1 MFEKQLIRQIK
12 KSVEPCGDFYI
23 YREFGRFFLV
33 GADTDVEDIIPKVTS
48 VLGII
53 SVCLC
58 YKSEDMS
65 ILNIKDMALELVK
78 QEINM
83 SFITRFKIKTIRS
96 NKKYPITSQDVST
109 EVGAYLLSHFNNL
122 IVDLKKPDL
131 TLNIEIREQLYIYTK
146 EYKGYGGLPI
156 GLSGSSL
163 SLLSGGI
170 DSPVATFLMAKR
182 GIIVDTVYFHS
193 PPFVSEKTKL
203 KVLDIAKRLAM
214 FTGGINLYV
223 INFTDIQT
231 YLYDNVQLEKLTI
244 LLKRAMLKTA
254 DVLADKYDYLSLIT
268 GDAVGQVA
276 SQTMHSLV
284 AVESASKR
292 PIIRP
297 LAGFD
302 KVDIVNIANMIETFE
317 ISNRPYEDCCTLFV
331 AKNPETKPRANVIE
345 NIEKKLDILEEK
357 IFKAVENVDI
367 ISF

>member
-1 MFEKQLIRQIK
+1 
-12 KSVEPCGDFYI
+12 
-23 YREFGRFFLV
+23 
-33 GADTDVEDIIPKVTS
+33 
-48 VLGII
+48 
-53 SVCLC
+53 
-58 YKSEDMS
+58 
-65 ILNIKDMALELVK
+65 
-78 QEINM
+78 
-83 SFITRFKIKTIRS
+83 
-96 NKKYPITSQDVST
+96 
-109 EVGAYLLSHFNNL
+109 
-122 IVDLKKPDL
+122 
-131 TLNIEIREQLYIYTK
+131 
-146 EYKGYGGLPI
+146 
-156 GLSGSSL
+156 
-163 SLLSGGI
+163 
-170 DSPVATFLMAKR
+170 MAKR